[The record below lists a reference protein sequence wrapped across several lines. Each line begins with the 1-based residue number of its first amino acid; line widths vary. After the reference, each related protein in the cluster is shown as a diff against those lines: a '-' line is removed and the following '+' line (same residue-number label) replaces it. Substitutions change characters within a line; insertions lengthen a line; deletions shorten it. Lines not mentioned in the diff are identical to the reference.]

1 MLYHF
6 FPSRA
11 WPETSIKQKERILKR
26 DTAGFPADRT
36 SSHTVQSHTSSC
48 SVMEDNLDNSHINL
62 PCYASKTKDKN
73 LADLIVPL
81 GDTAEPQIP
90 NVTMEKLNDTILD
103 TKAKSAYTYNVSPG
117 EYEVSLIA
125 NETNKFDNDLN
136 KCEESDKITSCQSVS
151 GTNIC
156 FTSSDEEND
165 VLLERQQERENEIQ
179 QSFRHKTD
187 CHRSGE
193 LKNLSR
199 SM

>member
-1 MLYHF
+1 M
-6 FPSRA
+6 
-11 WPETSIKQKERILKR
+11 KK
-26 DTAGFPADRT
+26 DTADFPAHRAR
-36 SSHTVQSHTSSC
+36 SHTVQSHRSSY
-48 SVMEDNLDNSHINL
+48 SVIEDNLDNSNINL
-62 PCYASKTKDKN
+62 PCDASKTKDKN

-81 GDTAEPQIP
+81 DDTAEPQIL
-90 NVTMEKLNDTILD
+90 NVRNEKLDDTILH
-103 TKAKSAYTYNVSPG
+103 TGAKSTYTYNVSPG
-117 EYEVSLIA
+117 EHEVSLTA
-125 NETNKFDNDLN
+125 NETIEFDNDLN
-136 KCEESDKITSCQSVS
+136 KCEESEKITSCQTVS

-179 QSFRHKTD
+179 QSSRHKND